1 MTYWIDEEREN
12 IFCLIDAPD
21 KEAVE
26 EMHRK
31 AHGLIPNKII
41 EVNSTLVK
49 SFLGRIYD
57 PDASGNFG

>member
-1 MTYWIDEEREN
+1 MSKEEN
-12 IFCLIDAPD
+12 IFCLIEAPE

-26 EMHRK
+26 EMHRR

-41 EVNSTLVK
+41 EVNSTLVE

-57 PDASGNFG
+57 PRMQKLQTMD